1 VQQEFHAKSI
11 FDELEL
17 VVEITTSSHMD
28 KIQIRTKKD
37 DAKYAKV

>member
-1 VQQEFHAKSI
+1 VNSV

-17 VVEITTSSHMD
+17 VEPHMD